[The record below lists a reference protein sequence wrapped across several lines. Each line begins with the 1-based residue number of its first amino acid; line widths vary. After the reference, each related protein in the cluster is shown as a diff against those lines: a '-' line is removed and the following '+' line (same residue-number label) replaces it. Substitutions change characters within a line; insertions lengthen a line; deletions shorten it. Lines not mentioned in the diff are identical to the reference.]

1 VLRPALTLAN
11 GPFSSQTLN
20 FAFYL
25 VDASTLVFISLPIIS
40 GTMGLQVAL
49 AADGNVFGI

>member
-1 VLRPALTLAN
+1 VLRPALRLAN

-25 VDASTLVFISLPIIS
+25 VDASTLVFISLPIMS